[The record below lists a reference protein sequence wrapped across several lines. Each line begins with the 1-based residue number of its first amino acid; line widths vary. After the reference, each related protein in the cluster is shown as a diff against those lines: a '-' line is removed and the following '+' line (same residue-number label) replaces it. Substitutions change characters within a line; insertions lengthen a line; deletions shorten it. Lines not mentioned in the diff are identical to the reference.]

1 MKWNKENKIELYR
14 IRWFLRRRRT
24 NERDVYSLHGKQKKN
39 NERATAELFAGVAVR
54 LLSC

>member
-24 NERDVYSLHGKQKKN
+24 NERDVHSLHGKQKKN